1 MSKKIDIDH
10 TLIKMPVR
18 ITIDDEDYPLT
29 QWNVSVVREYW
40 ETNDESVL
48 EKLKD
53 FTLVF

>member
-53 FTLVF
+53 LTLVF